1 MNEEITQIAKKF
13 GGTVPR
19 VKRDIVLERE
29 MTVKEV
35 RLQQFLNHG
44 TRLQGRSRA
53 PAMIQEANLWIN
65 PKHVEHRMVNIRRS
79 DRTIL
84 RNLT

>member
-35 RLQQFLNHG
+35 GLQQFLNRR
-44 TRLQGRSRA
+44 TRLQG
-53 PAMIQEANLWIN
+53 
-65 PKHVEHRMVNIRRS
+65 
-79 DRTIL
+79 
-84 RNLT
+84 